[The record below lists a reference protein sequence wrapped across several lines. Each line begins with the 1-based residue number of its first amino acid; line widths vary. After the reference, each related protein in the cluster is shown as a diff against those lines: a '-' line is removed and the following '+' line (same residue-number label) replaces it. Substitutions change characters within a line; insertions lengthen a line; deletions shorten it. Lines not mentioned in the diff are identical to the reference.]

1 MVYKIKNIKRRKS
14 LNKMRSKNL
23 VSIKKLKKYIKKYY
37 ILIILNILLAL
48 VSSAVSAAPVTLIK
62 KLFDKGIHGKNE
74 TAILYAVGGMILL
87 SILGAFL
94 VYWTTMLSGKISSS
108 IYKNI
113 VDDLYVKIQSL
124 DMEYFSRTKVG
135 ELMTKVLND
144 PANVNTF
151 ILEFFEFLKY
161 IFTAISYLVIA
172 IHTDW
177 KLTIGM
183 FVSAPILMITV
194 KKYSKKLKKSGKERQ
209 ETTGILNSK
218 LQETLSGIRVIR
230 AFATEKQEIHNFKKI
245 SLELKKVVMKTVGYN
260 AKSNS
265 VSEALNYIMVA
276 ILLLFGG
283 YRILRGRVFTTG
295 DFITIMTSIGS
306 MYTPIRRSANI
317 YNSLSTNIPSIGRI
331 FEILDVVPEIADAP
345 DCVKFE
351 EFRSDITFENV
362 DFRYKDNDEKILKNI
377 NLVAKKGET
386 VALVGNS
393 GGGKSTLV
401 NLIPR
406 FFDVDAGMIT
416 IDGINVKNYKIKS
429 LRKKIGIV
437 PQETFL
443 FGGTVLENIKYGN
456 QKASVEEVIEAAK
469 KANAHEFIEKLEQ
482 GYETEIGE
490 RGVKLSGGQKQ
501 RISIARAILE
511 NPQILILDEATS
523 ALDNESEQLVQ
534 DALEKLMKGKTT
546 FVIAHRLSTI
556 INSDKI
562 VVIQQ
567 GEIKEVGSHEELLD
581 KDGIYKSLYNKSF
594 KN

>member
-1 MVYKIKNIKRRKS
+1 
-14 LNKMRSKNL
+14 MRSKNL

-48 VSSAVSAAPVTLIK
+48 VSSAVSATPVTLIK
-62 KLFDKGIHGKNE
+62 RLFDRGIQGKDE
-74 TAILYAVGGMILL
+74 KDILYAVGGMILL

-362 DFRYKDNDEKILKNI
+362 DFSYKDNDEKILKNI

-443 FGGTVLENIKYGN
+443 FGGTVLENIRYGN

-567 GEIKEVGSHEELLD
+567 GEIKEVGTHEELLD

>member
-1 MVYKIKNIKRRKS
+1 MKILKS
-14 LNKMRSKNL
+14 EDFLML
-23 VSIKKLKKYIKKYY
+23 KKLKKYIKKYY
-37 ILIILNILLAL
+37 LIIILNMVLAM
-48 VSSAVSAAPVTLIK
+48 VSSIVSVSPLILVK
-62 KLFDKGIHGKNE
+62 RLVDQGILGSNE
-74 TAILYAVGGMILL
+74 KDILYAAGGMIFLAVIGAVLIYWNGIL
-87 SILGAFL
+87 SVI
-94 VYWTTMLSGKISSS
+94 ISSS

-113 VDDLYVKIQSL
+113 TDDLYVKIQSL
-124 DMEYFSRTKVG
+124 DMEYFSRTKIG

-144 PANVNTF
+144 PSNVNYLIIESF
-151 ILEFFEFLKY
+151 NLLSE
-161 IFTAISYLVIA
+161 IFRAIVCLIIA
-172 IHTDW
+172 FYKDW
-177 KLTIGM
+177 KLTLGVLVI
-183 FVSAPILMITV
+183 APILIVTV
-194 KKYSKKLKKSGKERQ
+194 KRYSKKLKKSGRARQ
-209 ETTGILNSK
+209 EATGILNSK
-218 LQETLSGIRVIR
+218 LQETLSGIRVIK
-230 AFATEKQEIHNFKKI
+230 AFAMEKEEIRDFRKK
-245 SLELKKVVMKTVGYN
+245 SLELKKV
-260 AKSNS
+260 ALKSARYTS
-265 VSEALNYIMVA
+265 KSSAISEAINYIMVA
-276 ILLLFGG
+276 MLLMFGG
-283 YRILRGRVFTTG
+283 FRVLRGNHFTTG
-295 DFITIMTSIGS
+295 DFITIVGAISS
-306 MYTPIRRSANI
+306 MYTPVKRAISR
-317 YNSLSTNIPSIGRI
+317 YNEISMNIPSIGRI

-345 DCVKFE
+345 DCVNFE
-351 EFRSDITFENV
+351 EFKSDITFENA
-362 DFRYKDNDEKILKNI
+362 DFSYKDSDEKVLKNI

-406 FFDVDAGMIT
+406 FFDVTGGKIT
-416 IDGINVKNYKIKS
+416 IDGVDVKNYKIKS

-443 FGGTVLENIKYGN
+443 FGGTILENIRYAN
-456 QKASVEEVIEAAK
+456 QNASVEEVIEAAK
-469 KANAHEFIEKLEQ
+469 MANAHEFIEKLEQ

-490 RGVKLSGGQKQ
+490 RGIKLSGGQKQ

-562 VVIQQ
+562 IVIQQ
-567 GEIKEVGSHEELLD
+567 GEIRETGTHEELLD

>member
-1 MVYKIKNIKRRKS
+1 MKILKSEDFLMV
-14 LNKMRSKNL
+14 
-23 VSIKKLKKYIKKYY
+23 KKLKKYVKKYY

-48 VSSAVSAAPVTLIK
+48 VSSAVSATPVTLIK
-62 KLFDKGIHGKNE
+62 RLFDRGIQGKDE
-74 TAILYAVGGMILL
+74 KDILYAAGGMILL
-87 SILGAFL
+87 SVLGAFL
-94 VYWTTMLSGKISSS
+94 VYWTTILSGKISSS

-124 DMEYFSRTKVG
+124 DMEYFSTTKVG

-161 IFTAISYLVIA
+161 VFTAISYLVIA
-172 IHTDW
+172 IRIDW
-177 KLTIGM
+177 KLTLGM
-183 FVSAPILMITV
+183 FIVAPILMTTV

-209 ETTGILNSK
+209 EATGTLNSK

-265 VSEALNYIMVA
+265 VSEALNYVMMA

-295 DFITIMTSIGS
+295 DFLTIMSAIGS
-306 MYTPIRRSANI
+306 MYTPVRRSANI

-331 FEILDVVPEIADAP
+331 FEILDVVPEIEDAP
-345 DCVKFE
+345 DCIKFA
-351 EFRSDITFENV
+351 EFKSDITFENA
-362 DFRYKDNDEKILKNI
+362 DFSYKDSDEKVLKNI

-406 FFDVDAGMIT
+406 FFDVTGGKIT
-416 IDGINVKNYKIKS
+416 IDGIDVKNYKIKS

-443 FGGTVLENIKYGN
+443 FGGTILENIRYAN
-456 QKASVEEVIEAAK
+456 QNASVEEVIEAAK

-490 RGVKLSGGQKQ
+490 RGIKLSGGQKQ

-567 GEIKEVGSHEELLD
+567 GEIRETGTHEELLN

>member
-1 MVYKIKNIKRRKS
+1 MKILKSEDFLMV
-14 LNKMRSKNL
+14 
-23 VSIKKLKKYIKKYY
+23 KKLKKYIKKYY
-37 ILIILNILLAL
+37 LLIILNMVLAM
-48 VSSAVSAAPVTLIK
+48 VSSIVSVSPLILVK
-62 KLFDKGIHGKNE
+62 RLVDQGILGSNE
-74 TAILYAVGGMILL
+74 KDILYAAGGMICLAVIGAILIYWNGIL
-87 SILGAFL
+87 SVI
-94 VYWTTMLSGKISSS
+94 ISSS

-113 VDDLYVKIQSL
+113 TDDLYVKIQSL
-124 DMEYFSRTKVG
+124 DMEYFSRTKIG
-135 ELMTKVLND
+135 ELMIKVLND
-144 PANVNTF
+144 PSNVN
-151 ILEFFEFLKY
+151 
-161 IFTAISYLVIA
+161 YLIIESFNMVSEVFRAVVCLIIA
-172 IHTDW
+172 FYKDW
-177 KLTIGM
+177 KLTLGVLVI
-183 FVSAPILMITV
+183 APILMVTV
-194 KKYSKKLKKSGKERQ
+194 KRYSKKLKKSGKARQ
-209 ETTGILNSK
+209 EATGTLNSK
-218 LQETLSGIRVIR
+218 LQETLSGIRVIK
-230 AFATEKQEIHNFKKI
+230 AFAMEKEEIKDFKKK
-245 SLELKKVVMKTVGYN
+245 SMELKRV
-260 AKSNS
+260 ALKSARYTS
-265 VSEALNYIMVA
+265 KSSAISEAINYIMVA
-276 ILLLFGG
+276 MLLMFGG
-283 YRILRGRVFTTG
+283 FRVLRGNHFTTG
-295 DFITIMTSIGS
+295 DFITIVGAISS
-306 MYTPIRRSANI
+306 MYTPVKRAISR
-317 YNSLSTNIPSIGRI
+317 YNEISMNIPSIGRI

-456 QKASVEEVIEAAK
+456 QKASAEEVIEAAK

>member
-1 MVYKIKNIKRRKS
+1 
-14 LNKMRSKNL
+14 MRSKNL

-416 IDGINVKNYKIKS
+416 IDGINVKDYKIKS